1 VGPPI
6 KNQGP
11 SNQIDRLQA
20 VGYYKIMNKK
30 EAKEITGG
38 LSAPGK
44 MPEGSYNLPARA
56 CQTGAKLRQ
65 IPGTPCYG
73 CYAFKGRYNFPNVK
87 YALTRR
93 LESLGHR
100 DWVQAITVLIKGKK
114 FFRWHDSGDL
124 QGPEHL
130 KKIFEVCKLTPET
143 QHWLPTQERKL
154 LTFLDPAIIPT
165 NLIIRLSNAKND
177 TKPGN
182 AWTHW
187 STVVTHGAKPGHIC
201 PAPEQGNNCGSCRAC
216 WSKDVREV
224 QYRKH

>member
-1 VGPPI
+1 M
-6 KNQGP
+6 
-11 SNQIDRLQA
+11 L
-20 VGYYKIMNKK
+20 KK
-30 EAKEITGG
+30 EANKITGG

-65 IPGTPCYG
+65 VPGTPCWG

-87 YALTRR
+87 DALTRR
-93 LESLGHR
+93 LESLNHPQ
-100 DWVQAITVLIKGKK
+100 WIEAMAVLIKGKK

-130 KKIFEVCKLTPET
+130 KNIFEVCKLTPET

-154 LTFLDPAIIPT
+154 LQFLDPGIIPT

-182 AWTHW
+182 AWDHW
-187 STVVTHGAKPGHIC
+187 STVVTKPRAGHVC
-201 PAPEQGNNCGSCRAC
+201 PAPEQGNECGSCRAC
-216 WSKDVREV
+216 WSKDVHEV
-224 QYRKH
+224 QYKIH

>member
-1 VGPPI
+1 M
-6 KNQGP
+6 
-11 SNQIDRLQA
+11 L
-20 VGYYKIMNKK
+20 KK
-30 EAKEITGG
+30 EASKITGG

-56 CQTGAKLRQ
+56 CQTGAKLRE
-65 IPGTPCYG
+65 IPGTPCWG

-87 YALTRR
+87 DALTRR

-100 DWVQAITVLIKGKK
+100 DWVQAMAVLIKGKK

-124 QGPEHL
+124 QSVDHL
-130 KKIFEVCKLTPET
+130 KKIFEVCKRTPET
-143 QHWLPTQERKL
+143 MHWLPTQERKL
-154 LTFLDPAIIPT
+154 LQFLDPDIIPT

-187 STVVTHGAKPGHIC
+187 STVVTQPREGHIC
-201 PAPEQGNNCGSCRAC
+201 PAPEQGNECGSCRAC
-216 WSKDVREV
+216 WSKDVHEV
-224 QYRKH
+224 QYKIH

>member
-1 VGPPI
+1 M
-6 KNQGP
+6 K
-11 SNQIDRLQA
+11 
-20 VGYYKIMNKK
+20 KK
-30 EAKEITGG
+30 EASKITGG

-56 CQTGAKLRQ
+56 CQTGAKLRE

-87 YALTRR
+87 DALSRR
-93 LESLGHR
+93 LDSITHPQ
-100 DWVQAITVLIKGKK
+100 WVEAMAVLIKGKK
-114 FFRWHDSGDL
+114 HFRWHDSGDL

-130 KKIFEVCKLTPET
+130 KKIFEVCKLTPDT
-143 QHWLPTQERKL
+143 MHWLPTQERKL
-154 LTFLDPAIIPT
+154 LQFLDPDIIPP

-187 STVVTHGAKPGHIC
+187 STVVKSPRAGHVC
-201 PAPEQGNNCGSCRAC
+201 PAPEQGNSCKDCRAC
-216 WSKDVREV
+216 WSKDVKEI
-224 QYRKH
+224 QYRLH

>member
-1 VGPPI
+1 M
-6 KNQGP
+6 K
-11 SNQIDRLQA
+11 
-20 VGYYKIMNKK
+20 KK
-30 EAKEITGG
+30 EASKITGG

-44 MPEGSYNLPARA
+44 MPEGSYNLPASA
-56 CQTGAKLRQ
+56 CITGAKLRE

-87 YALTRR
+87 EALARR
-93 LESLGHR
+93 LDSITHP
-100 DWVQAITVLIKGKK
+100 DWVQAMAVLIKGKK
-114 FFRWHDSGDL
+114 HFRWHDSGDL

-130 KKIFEVCKLTPET
+130 KKIFEVCKLTPAT

-154 LTFLDPAIIPT
+154 LQFLDPDIIPS
-165 NLIIRLSNAKND
+165 NLVIRLSNAKND

-187 STVVTHGAKPGHIC
+187 STVVSKPREGHIC

-216 WSKDVREV
+216 WSKDVKEV
-224 QYRKH
+224 QYRLH

>member
-1 VGPPI
+1 M
-6 KNQGP
+6 K
-11 SNQIDRLQA
+11 
-20 VGYYKIMNKK
+20 KK
-30 EAKEITGG
+30 EASKITGG

-44 MPEGSYNLPARA
+44 MPEGSYNLPASA
-56 CQTGAKLRQ
+56 CLTGAKLRE

-87 YALTRR
+87 EALARR
-93 LESLGHR
+93 LDSITHP
-100 DWVQAITVLIKGKK
+100 DWVQAMAVLIKGKK
-114 FFRWHDSGDL
+114 HFRWHDSGDL

-130 KKIFEVCKLTPET
+130 KKIFEVCKLTPAT

-154 LTFLDPAIIPT
+154 LQFLDPDIIPS
-165 NLIIRLSNAKND
+165 NLVIRLSNAKND

-187 STVVTHGAKPGHIC
+187 STVVSKPREGHIC

-216 WSKDVREV
+216 WSKDVKEV
-224 QYRKH
+224 QYRLH